1 MPILP
6 LDHPEPFAATL
17 GLMLYPATDESD
29 PPKARAYAAQLLL
42 ADPIRRYL
50 DAGHRLSQDTFE
62 RIAMDAGYPV
72 TDFTERWDG
81 GLATGDLLKALYLL
95 ARDHPALASWGS
107 AIKIYEESAKRRGVR
122 GSRTSLLQQRDRF
135 LSVAHLWAAWSFRE
149 GKFVTHPEVGYN
161 GYADFQSFL
170 AEAEFLRDFGHNWR
184 PARSTGKPLLPPDV
198 WRVPE
203 GWEPLTQ
210 EPGWPRPG
218 RLFHQTVLPEDLLAF
233 LRPAGRPRKGA

>member
-62 RIAMDAGYPV
+62 RIAMDAGHPV

-95 ARDHPALASWGS
+95 ARDHPALASWES
-107 AIKIYEESAKRRGVR
+107 AIKIYEESAKRTGYK
-122 GSRTSLLQQRDRF
+122 GSRTDLLRQRNRF
-135 LSVAHLWAAWSFRE
+135 VSVAHLWGAWSIRE
-149 GKFVTHPEVGYN
+149 GRFAQRPEVGYN
-161 GYADFQSFL
+161 GHADFQSFL
-170 AEAEFLRDFGHNWR
+170 TEAEILRDFGQNWR
-184 PARSTGKPLLPPDV
+184 PARSKSEPPLPPDV
-198 WRVPE
+198 WRVPQS
-203 GWEPLTQ
+203 WKPPTRS
-210 EPGWPRPG
+210 PGWP
-218 RLFHQTVLPEDLLAF
+218 QTGGIPDIALPENFLALLK
-233 LRPAGRPRKGA
+233 PPGRPRKLG